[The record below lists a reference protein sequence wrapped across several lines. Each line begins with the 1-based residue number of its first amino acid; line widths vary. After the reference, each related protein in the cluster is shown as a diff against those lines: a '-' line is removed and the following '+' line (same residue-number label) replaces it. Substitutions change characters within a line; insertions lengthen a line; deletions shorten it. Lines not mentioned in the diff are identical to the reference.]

1 MKNYASREN
10 CDSRAWWIL
19 APKHNLPTV
28 KPDDS
33 SLLLILCIC
42 CYRFRKILLFKF
54 QDFWL
59 NKQLLK
65 TIFNHPSV
73 RSGHQLNLTFLFSSS
88 PTPFIF
94 IMRLWNYLIFCF
106 VLYVFLTPL
115 ALPGVPVVWFPVQR
129 ACSLSS
135 PHLRG
140 WPAEAPLL
148 HVYRTPFRINCLI
161 APQLK
166 FTNHFALKER
176 FFFYM
181 EIWLNFF
188 I

>member
-73 RSGHQLNLTFLFSSS
+73 RSSHHQLNLTVLFSSS

-106 VLYVFLTPL
+106 VLFCMFF
-115 ALPGVPVVWFPVQR
+115 W
-129 ACSLSS
+129 
-135 PHLRG
+135 PHLPSRSSSGLVPCATSLLSKFPAFKRVTRG
-140 WPAEAPLL
+140 SAII
-148 HVYRTPFRINCLI
+148 TCLPNAI
-161 APQLK
+161 Q
-166 FTNHFALKER
+166 N
-176 FFFYM
+176 
-181 EIWLNFF
+181 
-188 I
+188 